1 MFHRDSIIVL
11 LKCLNSVFRVT
22 FADLAAVNLLQTF
35 ESAVEENVSIK
46 GQAWQEATDHC
57 LMGMCLT
64 LPLSLISQV
73 VFAANFILNA
83 IL

>member
-1 MFHRDSIIVL
+1 MVNLDFIFFSSVFTLFHRDFIIVL

-35 ESAVEENVSIK
+35 ESAVQENVSIK

-57 LMGMCLT
+57 LMGMWLN
-64 LPLSLISQV
+64 SSSVI
-73 VFAANFILNA
+73 NF
-83 IL
+83 